1 MSSDG
6 VWDAFELKAAEGAVS
21 NAWQCKVCH
30 TKDVACLERGADSAM
45 VCGRCGTVAE
55 DVNMIGQERAKNC
68 PKDEDPTQVADV
80 PTQTAD
86 QAAFAAWSG
95 ELETPEARR
104 RREQA
109 YVGGTRM
116 ATRTLRQRNMLVGQN
131 HIDSQAVRD
140 SREMV
145 RDDAPDRGRGKLIL
159 TALANHVFKRL
170 SGMHDFLRK
179 HIRLEAIRIYQ
190 ASVRH
195 EGCCRKSGCMF
206 ALSQRQVI
214 GLVYGITEH
223 VLAEL
228 ASDDSPPVTGR
239 RSPSPVTTIA
249 EITLGASTKQDA
261 KKLLEEIHQLQE
273 RGGGAVPRM
282 QVLSAVSLI
291 SKWQGGVELC
301 ECDDEWGPMPPAL
314 LLPPSMVNCPDEYGK
329 STTADPADKVLIKM
343 RRCFVSAAECSF
355 TRGDLRV
362 AIMHQ
367 LGVSVVV
374 MFLCE
379 SGLPHEVIGVA
390 VVAATAKAMGKEDP
404 TLDVRKHT
412 FRINK
417 VSAST
422 VDAFVDKLVPLIAL
436 PVAVEED
443 SLIFGN

>member
-1 MSSDG
+1 MSGDG
-6 VWDAFELKAAEGAVS
+6 VWDAFAPKAEEGEES
-21 NAWQCKVCH
+21 NAWQCKVCE

-55 DVNMIGQERAKNC
+55 EVNMIGQERAKNC
-68 PKDEDPTQVADV
+68 PKGEDPTQVADV

-109 YVGGTRM
+109 FVGGTRM
-116 ATRTLRQRNMLVGQN
+116 ATKTLRQRNMLVGQN
-131 HIDSQAVRD
+131 QIDSQAVRD

-159 TALANHVFKRL
+159 VALAKHVFKRL
-170 SGMHDFLRK
+170 SGMHDHLRK

-190 ASVRH
+190 ASMRH

-206 ALSQRQVI
+206 AFSHRAVI

-228 ASDDSPPVTGR
+228 ASDDPPRVSVSP
-239 RSPSPVTTIA
+239 PSPVTTIA
-249 EITLGASTKQDA
+249 EITSGASTKQDA

-291 SKWQGGVELC
+291 SKWQNGVELC
-301 ECDDEWGPMPPAL
+301 ECDAEWGRMPPAL
-314 LLPPSMVNCPDEYGK
+314 LLPPSVVNCPDEYGK
-329 STTADPADKVLIKM
+329 STTADPADKALIKM
-343 RRCFVSAAECSF
+343 RTCLVAAAECSF
-355 TRGDLRV
+355 TRGDLKV

-367 LGVSVVV
+367 LGVSTV
-374 MFLCE
+374 MVFLSE
-379 SGLPHEVIGVA
+379 SGLPLEVIGVA
-390 VVAATAKAMGKEDP
+390 VVAATAKAMGKENP

-417 VSAST
+417 VAAST
-422 VDAFVDKLVPLIAL
+422 VDAFIDKLVPLIAL
-436 PVAVEED
+436 PVAVEEE
-443 SLIFGN
+443 SLIFG